1 MVANTTEPQQLK
13 LAAYLGDIET
23 DYDYCILDCSPSAET
38 ITNINGLAA
47 ATAVFVPL
55 KADKWTIKGLQYTLS
70 IIQTV
75 KKYNYKLTFGGAFFV
90 QKENRR
96 VNKGSEEVVAE
107 MIGKNYLLPGISKGK
122 AAEES
127 RYAAVP
133 VLLYDKRSNIAKDYV
148 SLVEHILK
156 IV

>member
-47 ATAVFVPL
+47 ANAVFVPL

-75 KKYNYKLTFGGAFFV
+75 KKYNYKLTFGGAFSY
-90 QKENRR
+90 R
-96 VNKGSEEVVAE
+96 
-107 MIGKNYLLPGISKGK
+107 
-122 AAEES
+122 
-127 RYAAVP
+127 
-133 VLLYDKRSNIAKDYV
+133 KRIDASTRGRKK
-148 SLVEHILK
+148 L
-156 IV
+156 